1 MGSQNNRKNKAGR
14 AALGGMLLA
23 LALIFGYVE
32 TLLPLS
38 FGIPGVKLGLANL
51 VILSCLYVLSVPEV
65 LLLLVARILLSGF
78 FFGNGMMILYSLAG
92 GLLSFCV
99 MLIGKKT
106 NRFSMAGVSILGGV
120 FHNLGQLLLAVVLVW
135 NEKLFFYFPVL
146 LLSGALT
153 GALIGLL
160 SQEILNR
167 LRPVQ

>member
-51 VILSCLYVLSVPEV
+51 VILSCLYVISVPEV

>member
-65 LLLLVARILLSGF
+65 LLLLVVRILLSGF

>member
-1 MGSQNNRKNKAGR
+1 MVSQNNRKNKAGR

-51 VILSCLYVLSVPEV
+51 VILSCLYVISVPEV

>member
-51 VILSCLYVLSVPEV
+51 VILSCLYVISVPEV
-65 LLLLVARILLSGF
+65 LFLLVARILLSGF

>member
-1 MGSQNNRKNKAGR
+1 MVSQNNRKNKAGR

-51 VILSCLYVLSVPEV
+51 VILSCLYVISVPEV

-167 LRPVQ
+167 LRPVP

>member
-1 MGSQNNRKNKAGR
+1 MVSQNNRKNKAGR

>member
-51 VILSCLYVLSVPEV
+51 VILSCLYVISVPEV

-135 NEKLFFYFPVL
+135 DEKLFFYFPVL